1 MCLPLTELQ
10 FVYLLDFKNIGE
22 IAVCIFYTDA
32 KPTIFHSISLQG
44 DLLGS
49 YAALQQLYRIDT
61 IFYLVIAKVEIG
73 WARGCTKIVEY
84 SNLIS
89 FINELENGKLKTSTQ
104 NECGE

>member
-1 MCLPLTELQ
+1 MYIYLTLRILGRLQ
-10 FVYLLDFKNIGE
+10 FAF
-22 IAVCIFYTDA
+22 
-32 KPTIFHSISLQG
+32 SIQMPSQLYFIQSLCRG
-44 DLLGS
+44 LGS

-61 IFYLVIAKVEIG
+61 TFYLVIAKVEIG

-89 FINELENGKLKTSTQ
+89 FINELENGKLKTSIQ

>member
-1 MCLPLTELQ
+1 MYIYLTLN
-10 FVYLLDFKNIGE
+10 FKNIGE

-32 KPTIFHSISLQG
+32 KPTIIHSISLQG
-44 DLLGS
+44 GAGELGS

-89 FINELENGKLKTSTQ
+89 FINELENGKLKTSIQ

>member
-1 MCLPLTELQ
+1 MHFLYRCQ
-10 FVYLLDFKNIGE
+10 ANY
-22 IAVCIFYTDA
+22 
-32 KPTIFHSISLQG
+32 ISFNLSAG
-44 DLLGS
+44 GLVS

-89 FINELENGKLKTSTQ
+89 FINELENGKLKTSIQT
-104 NECGE
+104 ECGE

>member
-44 DLLGS
+44 SWG
-49 YAALQQLYRIDT
+49 ATLQNRYNVL
-61 IFYLVIAKVEIG
+61 YLVIAKVEIG

-89 FINELENGKLKTSTQ
+89 FINELENGKLKTSIQ